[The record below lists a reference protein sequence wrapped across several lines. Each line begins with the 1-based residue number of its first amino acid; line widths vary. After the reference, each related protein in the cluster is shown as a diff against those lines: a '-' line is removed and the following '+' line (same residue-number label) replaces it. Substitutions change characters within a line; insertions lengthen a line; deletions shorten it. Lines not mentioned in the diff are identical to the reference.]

1 MNDQKKDVSMTNRF
15 LFSWT
20 EFSGSLGDLG
30 LFIPLVVTMAS
41 IGKLD
46 LAVILIAAGLMNIA
60 TGLIFR
66 QPIPVQPM
74 KAIAA
79 VAITEGFTGGELMAS
94 GLLMGALLL
103 AFALTGTIDIV
114 NKIIPRPLVRGIQ
127 LGVGLKLAV
136 KGIGWM
142 MELPAFGW
150 DSIPVAIL
158 TGVVLL
164 IFLAGNKPGLI
175 FIFFAGFILLYLEN
189 PAVYNGIG
197 FSLPSFHI
205 ELPDVSEWKAGLLNG
220 AIPQLPLTIL
230 NSVIAVSALS
240 LGYFP
245 DNGIKPKRM
254 AVSVGVMNLLCVP
267 FGAIPMCHGAG
278 GLAAQYA
285 FGARTGGSVIMLGA
299 VKIAVGFAF
308 GSVIL
313 GLLDAYPYAILGPML
328 VFAGIELAKSCIDV
342 EDKVTFGIVLLTA
355 ACILKA
361 NTFIGFSV
369 GAGLYFGYWI
379 WVSFIQKDKNRL

>member
-1 MNDQKKDVSMTNRF
+1 MNEQKKDEGLSNRF
-15 LFSWT
+15 LFSWA

-30 LFIPLVVTMAS
+30 LFIPLVVAMAS

-60 TGLIFR
+60 TGFIFR

-79 VAITEGFTGGELMAS
+79 VVITEGLTGGELMAS
-94 GLLMGALLL
+94 GLLMGVFLL
-103 AFALTGTIDIV
+103 ALALTGTIDIV

-150 DSIPVAIL
+150 NSITVSIL
-158 TGVVLL
+158 TGIVLL
-164 IFLAGNKPGLI
+164 IFLARNKPGLI
-175 FIFFAGFILLYLEN
+175 FVFFAGFIFLYLDN

-197 FSLPSFHI
+197 FSLPSFHFV
-205 ELPDVSEWKAGLLNG
+205 LPDALEWKVGLLNG

-230 NSVIAVSALS
+230 NSVIAVSVLS

-245 DNGIKPKRM
+245 NSGIKPKRM
-254 AVSVGVMNLLCVP
+254 AASVGVMNLLCVP

-285 FGARTGGSVIMLGA
+285 FGARTGGSVIMLGT
-299 VKIAVGFAF
+299 VKIIVGFAF

-313 GLLDAYPYAILGPML
+313 GLLGAYPYAILGPML

-342 EDKVTFGIVLLTA
+342 EDKVSFGIVLLTA

-361 NTFIGFSV
+361 NTFIGFLV
-369 GAGLYFGYWI
+369 GAGLYLGYWI
-379 WVSFIQKDKNRL
+379 WNRLNPKTA

>member
-1 MNDQKKDVSMTNRF
+1 MNEQKKDVSITNRL
-15 LFSWT
+15 LFSWS

-30 LFIPLVVTMAS
+30 LFIPLVVAMAS

-60 TGLIFR
+60 TGIIFR

-79 VAITEGFTGGELMAS
+79 VAITEGLTGGELMAS
-94 GLLMGALLL
+94 GLFMGVFLL
-103 AFALTGTIDIV
+103 ALALTGTIDFV
-114 NKIIPRPLVRGIQ
+114 NKIIPKPLVRGIQ
-127 LGVGLKLAV
+127 LGVGLKLAM

-142 MELPAFGW
+142 TELPVFGW
-150 DSIPVAIL
+150 NSIAISIL

-164 IFLAGNKPGLI
+164 IVLARNKPGLI
-175 FIFFAGFILLYLEN
+175 FVFFAGFILLYLDN
-189 PAVYNGIG
+189 PTVYNGIG
-197 FSLPSFHI
+197 FSLPSFHFGFP
-205 ELPDVSEWKAGLLNG
+205 EASEWKTGLLSG

-230 NSVIAVSALS
+230 NSVIAVCALS

-245 DNGIKPKRM
+245 NSGIKPKRM
-254 AVSVGVMNLLCVP
+254 AASVAIMNLLCVP

-278 GLAAQYA
+278 GLAAQYT

-299 VKIAVGFAF
+299 VKIIVGFAF

-328 VFAGIELAKSCIDV
+328 VFAGVELAKSCIDV
-342 EDKVTFGIVLLTA
+342 EDKVSFGIVLLTA

-369 GAGLYFGYWI
+369 GAGLYLGYWI
-379 WVSFIQKDKNRL
+379 WDRFIQKGKK